1 MDKSGRKLTTWMLL
15 GFAVICGAGGFV
27 GGMVGLLIWVMPLEL
42 TVGIERF
49 YELPNPLV
57 PLVFFGSFL
66 TGGTVGMITA
76 AFIWGYFLPQP
87 ALRRW
92 YIPQGWWGV
101 KPATEGK
108 LG

>member
-1 MDKSGRKLTTWMLL
+1 MDKSGRKSTTWMLL
-15 GFAVICGAGGFV
+15 GFAVICGAGGFA

-66 TGGTVGMITA
+66 IGGTVGMITA

-87 ALRRW
+87 ALRRR